1 MDKIKMDNFSMV
13 WKSYQVLREDL
24 KVSEEEMDELIKY
37 QESKEK
43 FEICE
48 QLKRKLQRI
57 NE

>member
-1 MDKIKMDNFSMV
+1 MDNFSMV